1 MAGFRKFNTLV
12 VSSLIRKFLL
22 VRMSHDLI
30 YLRKWLSIYHS
41 GIVFWG
47 CIIHQSSASMY
58 KLGIPVSSYIK
69 LELYPTVVT
78 ILFTFCTIWHFTYC
92 TSNLLIIF
100 FWTSTIICQR
110 SKIIVRSI
118 HPSQPCS

>member
-41 GIVFWG
+41 GIVFLG
-47 CIIHQSSASMY
+47 MY
-58 KLGIPVSSYIK
+58 NTSKLSLDVQIGN
-69 LELYPTVVT
+69 
-78 ILFTFCTIWHFTYC
+78 
-92 TSNLLIIF
+92 TS
-100 FWTSTIICQR
+100 
-110 SKIIVRSI
+110 
-118 HPSQPCS
+118 

>member
-1 MAGFRKFNTLV
+1 
-12 VSSLIRKFLL
+12 
-22 VRMSHDLI
+22 
-30 YLRKWLSIYHS
+30 
-41 GIVFWG
+41 
-47 CIIHQSSASMY
+47 MY

-100 FWTSTIICQR
+100 FFFLDINYNMPKIENHCPQYTPISALFIMQGITFHNRNIHLLQYLLKGMKTAFPR
-110 SKIIVRSI
+110 NKNVASKSYA
-118 HPSQPCS
+118 PGDTQPRT